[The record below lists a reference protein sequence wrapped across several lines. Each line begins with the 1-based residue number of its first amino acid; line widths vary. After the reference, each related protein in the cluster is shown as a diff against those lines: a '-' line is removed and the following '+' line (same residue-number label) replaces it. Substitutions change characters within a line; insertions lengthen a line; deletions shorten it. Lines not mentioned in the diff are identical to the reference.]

1 MIFAPAIALI
11 LTALALGAYG
21 VRPQR
26 ADVPNFVT
34 QRAAACVCAAAAL
47 FVVGVMLLIVALW
60 PA

>member
-1 MIFAPAIALI
+1 MSFVPAVALI
-11 LTALALGAYG
+11 LAALALGAYG

-26 ADVPNFVT
+26 ADVPSCVN

-47 FVVGVMLLIVALW
+47 FVVGVMLLVVALW